1 MALWNRSSSKNKGA
15 AADSEQSQEAN
26 QLVSQVLRFGLDGVG
41 PLKSATE
48 TGKAALA
55 KYGSES
61 AAIRH
66 VIRDH
71 TVAAGGAGFVT
82 NLGGF
87 FTLPVA
93 LPANLLGYYTLA
105 ARMVGAIATIRGYDV
120 SQQSTRTAIM
130 VILAGAKGDEVLR
143 SIAGGKYTMTN
154 VLGGV
159 LPSSAMMLLNKGIGF
174 QVLRQLTKGIAG
186 RLGKSVPVVGGAFGG
201 ALDAWTITRIGSHAK
216 KMLDR
221 KH

>member
-1 MALWNRSSSKNKGA
+1 MALWNRSSSKKDA
-15 AADSEQSQEAN
+15 TTDDSNESQQAN
-26 QLVSQVLRFGLDGVG
+26 QLVSQIFRFGLDGLG
-41 PLKSATE
+41 PLKSASE
-48 TGKAALA
+48 TGRAALA

-71 TVAAGGAGFVT
+71 TLAAGTAGFVT

-120 SQQSTRTAIM
+120 SKQSTRTAIM
-130 VILAGAKGDEVLR
+130 VVLAGAKGDEVLR

-174 QVLRQLTKGIAG
+174 QVLRGLTKSVAG

-201 ALDAWTITRIGSHAK
+201 VLDAWTITRIGSHAK

-221 KH
+221 KR